1 MVKTF
6 WTDEELLTV
15 IQSGAPLEKKC
26 FAWDQLIDKYQA
38 ELEEH
43 ALELWKGDDFRIS
56 DTVTRTWDGAVD
68 NIHKVQGDLRRWL
81 HATLRDQF
89 MKDARK
95 DHLGYG
101 YIPLP
106 LGPLEDFEG
115 DDWMDWE
122 LDSESSSRQ
131 AALYETEESETGH
144 QEFIRRLSFKSESVF

>member
-15 IQSGAPLEKKC
+15 IRSGAPLEKKRS
-26 FAWDQLIDKYQA
+26 AWDQLIDKYQT

-89 MKDARK
+89 MEDVRK
-95 DHLGYG
+95 DHQGYG
-101 YIPLP
+101 YVPLP
-106 LGPLEDFEG
+106 QGTLGDFEG

-131 AALYETEESETGH
+131 ADLYEAEESETDH